1 MRDNYKIIKVMNNNI
16 ILAENLENNN
26 EAVLVGK
33 GIGFGKKANSVVKI
47 PKNIIEKTFI
57 TYDEKLK
64 KDYFEIINS
73 IDDVIIETCSEI
85 ILKAEESLGKLNSR
99 IHIVLTDH
107 ISFALERMNMGLTIE
122 NPFLNEIKILY
133 KKEYELA
140 VETRELLKER
150 MNVDIGDGEVGFIAL
165 HINAA
170 KLNKEVKETL
180 KETRLIKELVEI
192 IEDSLDYKIENSLTY
207 NRLIDHLKGCI
218 FRVKTKTTVD
228 NPLIEILK
236 KEFYKSFEIALK
248 VKEKLDSELEE
259 KIPIG
264 ELGYLTIH
272 INRIKNLKKV

>member
-1 MRDNYKIIKVMNNNI
+1 MKDNYKIIKVMNNNV
-16 ILAENLENNN
+16 ILVENLENNN

-47 PKNIIEKTFI
+47 SKNIIEKMFI

-140 VETRELLKER
+140 VETRKLLKER
-150 MNVDIGDGEVGFIAL
+150 KNEYWYWWWWSWFYC
-165 HINAA
+165 
-170 KLNKEVKETL
+170 
-180 KETRLIKELVEI
+180 
-192 IEDSLDYKIENSLTY
+192 SSYKCS
-207 NRLIDHLKGCI
+207 
-218 FRVKTKTTVD
+218 
-228 NPLIEILK
+228 
-236 KEFYKSFEIALK
+236 
-248 VKEKLDSELEE
+248 
-259 KIPIG
+259 
-264 ELGYLTIH
+264 
-272 INRIKNLKKV
+272 